1 MLTKEQRQAVLDDY
15 LAQTRANIVNP
26 RAFLDWLRPQADNP
40 AHGYF
45 FAKSDSDAAQEYRV
59 WQFRQFA
66 NGLRVSVRVEYTE
79 PKESKVRVAVR
90 EYPAFVSPTG
100 TRTAGGG
107 YVPVSVK
114 DDAQMADLRRQGAM
128 ALAAWLRRY
137 RGAYDMAG
145 IDVSALDEI
154 VAKVNGGV
162 VVAA

>member
-1 MLTKEQRQAVLDDY
+1 MLSKEQRQAVLDDY
-15 LAQTRANIVNP
+15 LARTRVNIVNP
-26 RAFLDWLRPQADNP
+26 RDFLEWLRPQEDNP
-40 AHGYF
+40 AHSYF
-45 FAKSDSDAAQEYRV
+45 FAKSDDEAAREYRV

-66 NGLRVSVRVEYTE
+66 NGLRVSVKVEYTA

-100 TRTAGGG
+100 TRHDGGG

-114 DDAQMADLRRQGAM
+114 DEALMADLRRQGAT
-128 ALAAWLRRY
+128 ALTAWLRRY
-137 RGAYDMAG
+137 RGAFEMAD
-145 IDVSALDEI
+145 IDVSAVEEI